1 MIHFA
6 SPLDKLQFGEQM
18 IVLKFN
24 RKFHI
29 CSVKYLKSNLKSTKE
44 HSTMKKLISVILS
57 VILAFTMV
65 SCSNNSGVS
74 SDVNTETNTNLT
86 VNEIEE
92 KCTEYVYYL
101 TIVLEYEWDADK
113 DSAMYNYHNAMF
125 FKSALQSLYKYDY
138 GKEIHNDDGY
148 VAIDDYIDIC
158 KKHFPVDVEA
168 VDNILKNSG
177 IYDEATN
184 SVTMTEGI
192 GSIKLAAIDD
202 IAIAGNVIEISYSVG
217 DTMYDKSTET
227 YFPDNPIKGT
237 LVVEIIDNNYVFA
250 SNNHIFT
257 DCGEKE
263 SAVIHTDYLPQELVP
278 TTEGMDRMEIIPL
291 SEEYDFFIMDDN
303 QYSRC
308 VVFSADTKVK
318 NFELYRIAVPAGDK
332 IEYHCE
338 KPVLHYDDISS
349 DKSIVIQMDM
359 PETLPWYGISYTN
372 ESGDTVKYAIHVSG
386 YDGSVVLEK
395 FE

>member
-1 MIHFA
+1 
-6 SPLDKLQFGEQM
+6 
-18 IVLKFN
+18 
-24 RKFHI
+24 
-29 CSVKYLKSNLKSTKE
+29 
-44 HSTMKKLISVILS
+44 MKKLISVILS

-278 TTEGMDRMEIIPL
+278 TTEGMDRMEIIPII
-291 SEEYDFFIMDDN
+291 F
-303 QYSRC
+303 C
-308 VVFSADTKVK
+308 
-318 NFELYRIAVPAGDK
+318 
-332 IEYHCE
+332 
-338 KPVLHYDDISS
+338 
-349 DKSIVIQMDM
+349 
-359 PETLPWYGISYTN
+359 
-372 ESGDTVKYAIHVSG
+372 
-386 YDGSVVLEK
+386 
-395 FE
+395 